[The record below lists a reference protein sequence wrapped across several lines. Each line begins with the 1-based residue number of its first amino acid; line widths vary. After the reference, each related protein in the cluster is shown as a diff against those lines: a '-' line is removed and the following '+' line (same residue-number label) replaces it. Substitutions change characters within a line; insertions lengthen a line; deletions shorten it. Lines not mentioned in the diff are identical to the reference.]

1 MYIIVSSN
9 KFWTGMISP
18 GNSDKDFQDSQKD
31 QNSRNSRM
39 HEYHEIVSRQMS
51 FRVFPKAKRI
61 SKTIVSFNLIK
72 HKLISRFHFLRNS
85 SPFRKYRFNRIYS
98 LTHLI
103 GWFRLPTQSRARQ
116 YLNAH
121 KINLCQI
128 NTRDITRY
136 HSVIFQ
142 VSYKIFYWVR
152 NSKQTKQLLI
162 LLLATINLS
171 H

>member
-1 MYIIVSSN
+1 MTLFEMYIIVSSN

-18 GNSDKDFQDSQKD
+18 GNSDKNFQDSQKD

-98 LTHLI
+98 FDTFDWLI
-103 GWFRLPTQSRARQ
+103 PFAYTVTRSAIFERAQ
-116 YLNAH
+116 N
-121 KINLCQI
+121 Q
-128 NTRDITRY
+128 
-136 HSVIFQ
+136 F
-142 VSYKIFYWVR
+142 VS
-152 NSKQTKQLLI
+152 N
-162 LLLATINLS
+162 
-171 H
+171 